1 MTDNWSLK
9 VVETYKSW
17 CLKSKPHSLN
27 EIQRMTLFRKYVLK
41 NYYIIF
47 YKIKKKFKNLV
58 FFKYVLKIFFLYVI
72 IDPYLSCLFEDE
84 PDLLL

>member
-1 MTDNWSLK
+1 
-9 VVETYKSW
+9 
-17 CLKSKPHSLN
+17 
-27 EIQRMTLFRKYVLK
+27 MTLFRKYVLK